1 MYEQETE
8 LASQNGVQRKR
19 PVNNV
24 YSSVYL
30 TQLHY
35 LDVDDMC

>member
-1 MYEQETE
+1 MYEHETE
-8 LASQNGVQRKR
+8 LALRKRVQRKR

-30 TQLHY
+30 TRWHS
-35 LDVDDMC
+35 LDLDYVS